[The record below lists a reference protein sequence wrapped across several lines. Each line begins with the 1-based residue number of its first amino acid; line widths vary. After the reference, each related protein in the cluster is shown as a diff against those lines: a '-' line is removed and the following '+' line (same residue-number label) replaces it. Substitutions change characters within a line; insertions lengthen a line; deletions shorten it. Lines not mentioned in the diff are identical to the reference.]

1 MVKPA
6 PEGTLSIPSA
16 AWELAS
22 PELGLFYAPVS
33 ADVGGSGRIRLHA
46 YALAVRGGSGG
57 LELQTAR
64 EPLAQDIFDEVHA
77 LAGDG
82 PLETVYIR
90 AAGDPSRGS
99 GTKCVVWL
107 EPAAR

>member
-1 MVKPA
+1 MT
-6 PEGTLSIPSA
+6 EGALSIPSA

-57 LELQTAR
+57 LELQVAR
-64 EPLAQDIFDEVHA
+64 EPEAQWIMDA
-77 LAGDG
+77 LADLASGDG
-82 PLETVYIR
+82 AFETVYIR
-90 AAGDPSRGS
+90 AAGDPAKGS

>member
-1 MVKPA
+1 VVTEGSLEIPA
-6 PEGTLSIPSA
+6 G
-16 AWELAS
+16 AWELVA

-57 LELQTAR
+57 LELQVAR
-64 EPLAQDIFDEVHA
+64 EPAAQEILDNLHA
-77 LAGDG
+77 LCAAG

-90 AAGDPSRGS
+90 AAGDPVRGS
-99 GTKCVVWL
+99 GTKCVTWI
-107 EPAAR
+107 EPAGR